1 MYDNNYF
8 NHIRSNVSCVNWCSM
23 LKQVYKKYRLFI
35 KPALLLEKSEIGD
48 PEATGDYFN
57 LNMDCPIQ

>member
-1 MYDNNYF
+1 
-8 NHIRSNVSCVNWCSM
+8 M